1 MSNRLRFLRCDLKNA
16 RNLIA
21 ENLRYQ
27 IENSKKYINR
37 FISWRKPKFE
47 INNNLFIK
55 SLMLN
60 SDISKE
66 NFLFEKNNESKKNLK
81 KKAVQINKKKNII
94 KSNFP
99 ELRKSQSCV
108 DIYEE
113 KHSLINNN
121 IKPNNKFKYNFYDDI
136 VKNQDMDIS
145 PTFKYIKQK
154 ENNNDNL
161 IKSFRIISQSRNNHS
176 LKNYKN
182 DRLFNNFSNRIF
194 INKRPK
200 SNQIMKV
207 NQGSQSSIDIDT
219 RKYKSN
225 NSNKKIKQKLS
236 SKKYYYFKKLE
247 YLKFLEKKSLS
258 LRANFIV
265 NNIQDNRGGKQELR
279 ASYYPFDK

>member
-66 NFLFEKNNESKKNLK
+66 NFLFEKNNELKRNLK
-81 KKAVQINKKKNII
+81 LKAVQINKKKNII

-121 IKPNNKFKYNFYDDI
+121 IKLNNKFKSNFYDDI

-145 PTFKYIKQK
+145 PTFKYIKQQ
-154 ENNNDNL
+154 ENNNGNL

-200 SNQIMKV
+200 STQIMKV
-207 NQGSQSSIDIDT
+207 NQGSQSSIDIDI

-279 ASYYPFDK
+279 ASYNPFDK

>member
-37 FISWRKPKFE
+37 VISWRKPKFE

-81 KKAVQINKKKNII
+81 LKAVQINNKNII

-113 KHSLINNN
+113 KYCLINNN
-121 IKPNNKFKYNFYDDI
+121 IKPNNKFKSNFYDDI

-145 PTFKYIKQK
+145 PTFKYIKQQ

-279 ASYYPFDK
+279 ASYNPFDK

>member
-1 MSNRLRFLRCDLKNA
+1 MSNRLRFLKCDLKNA

-37 FISWRKPKFE
+37 VISWRKPKFE

-66 NFLFEKNNESKKNLK
+66 NFLFEKNNESKRKLK
-81 KKAVQINKKKNII
+81 LKAVQINNKNII

-113 KHSLINNN
+113 KYCLIKNN
-121 IKPNNKFKYNFYDDI
+121 IKPNNKFKSNFYDDI

-145 PTFKYIKQK
+145 PTFKYIKQQ

-279 ASYYPFDK
+279 ASYNPFDK

>member
-1 MSNRLRFLRCDLKNA
+1 MKL
-16 RNLIA
+16 
-21 ENLRYQ
+21 
-27 IENSKKYINR
+27 
-37 FISWRKPKFE
+37 
-47 INNNLFIK
+47 
-55 SLMLN
+55 
-60 SDISKE
+60 
-66 NFLFEKNNESKKNLK
+66 
-81 KKAVQINKKKNII
+81 KAVQINNKNII

-121 IKPNNKFKYNFYDDI
+121 IKPNNKFKSNFYDDI

-145 PTFKYIKQK
+145 PTFKYIKQQ

-182 DRLFNNFSNRIF
+182 DRLFNNSSNRIF

-200 SNQIMKV
+200 STQIMKV

-265 NNIQDNRGGKQELR
+265 NNIQENRGGKQELR
-279 ASYYPFDK
+279 ASYNPFDK

>member
-66 NFLFEKNNESKKNLK
+66 NFLFEKNNELKRNLK
-81 KKAVQINKKKNII
+81 LKAVQINKKNII

-113 KHSLINNN
+113 KHSLNNN
-121 IKPNNKFKYNFYDDI
+121 IKPNNKFKSNFYDDI

-145 PTFKYIKQK
+145 PTFKYIKQQ
-154 ENNNDNL
+154 ENNNGNL

-182 DRLFNNFSNRIF
+182 DRLFNNSSNRIF

-200 SNQIMKV
+200 STQIMKV

-279 ASYYPFDK
+279 ASYNPFDK

>member
-66 NFLFEKNNESKKNLK
+66 NFLFEKNNELKRNLK
-81 KKAVQINKKKNII
+81 LKAVQINKKKNII

-113 KHSLINNN
+113 KYRLINNN
-121 IKPNNKFKYNFYDDI
+121 IKPNNKFKSNFYDDI

-145 PTFKYIKQK
+145 PTFKYIKQQ
-154 ENNNDNL
+154 ENNNGNL

-182 DRLFNNFSNRIF
+182 DRLFNNSSNRIF

-200 SNQIMKV
+200 STQIMKV

-265 NNIQDNRGGKQELR
+265 NNIQENRGGKQELR
-279 ASYYPFDK
+279 ASYNPFDK

>member
-66 NFLFEKNNESKKNLK
+66 NFLFEKNNESKRKLK
-81 KKAVQINKKKNII
+81 LKAVQINNKNII

-113 KHSLINNN
+113 KHSLIIN
-121 IKPNNKFKYNFYDDI
+121 
-136 VKNQDMDIS
+136 S
-145 PTFKYIKQK
+145 
-154 ENNNDNL
+154 
-161 IKSFRIISQSRNNHS
+161 S
-176 LKNYKN
+176 
-182 DRLFNNFSNRIF
+182 RIF
-194 INKRPK
+194 MMILL
-200 SNQIMKV
+200 
-207 NQGSQSSIDIDT
+207 
-219 RKYKSN
+219 
-225 NSNKKIKQKLS
+225 KIKIWIYLPLS
-236 SKKYYYFKKLE
+236 
-247 YLKFLEKKSLS
+247 
-258 LRANFIV
+258 
-265 NNIQDNRGGKQELR
+265 NI
-279 ASYYPFDK
+279 